1 MKRFKLAS
9 PKSDYEKT
17 VVLELVE
24 DRDIRGL
31 FSQDC
36 DLFRD
41 WSIQPTFVYFYQDL
55 VEI

>member
-24 DRDIRGL
+24 DRDTRGL